1 MRHRSVLFLLFD
13 CMPLVLL
20 LDIRACC
27 RSCSRHSHFFIHAP
41 CVAPYQQPTEIG
53 RGEKILLEGIL
64 SGSSTIFCIWMG
76 VLLEVLQCPPIADF
90 GMCRTMGGMLETT

>member
-1 MRHRSVLFLLFD
+1 M
-13 CMPLVLL
+13 
-20 LDIRACC
+20 
-27 RSCSRHSHFFIHAP
+27 
-41 CVAPYQQPTEIG
+41 G